1 MIRNRLSELLS
12 ERGLKITKVAKDT
25 GISRNTL
32 TATAQNDSK
41 MIQYETID
49 TLCSYLRVTP
59 SEFFQFVPYS
69 LSFNVQV
76 TDLHFSPA
84 SRQMFGPDM
93 SIRFDF
99 DLFVDFSDGRESN
112 EFNFQ
117 GTVID
122 IDHTSNY
129 VIKIKLY
136 AENEDT
142 DKAFA
147 LFRNGNIPV
156 GFFSL
161 INTELKNEV
170 LSVLKNELLTYLNE
184 RINEVSEV
192 AFIDS
197 QYESFRDLELKYLDI
212 EFEGDVSLL
221 SRF

>member
-59 SEFFQFVPYS
+59 NEFFQFIPYS

-76 TDLHFSPA
+76 TDLYFSPE
-84 SRQMFGPDM
+84 SLNMFGSDL
-93 SIRFDF
+93 SLLFDF
-99 DLFVDFSDGRESN
+99 DLFVDFSDGRVSN
-112 EFNFQ
+112 EFTFQ
-117 GTVID
+117 GEVVD
-122 IDHTSNY
+122 IKRTNNY
-129 VIKIKLY
+129 VVKIKLS
-136 AENEDT
+136 AENEQT
-142 DKAFA
+142 DKEFA

-192 AFIDS
+192 AFINS
-197 QYESFRDLELKYLDI
+197 YESFRDLELKYLDI

>member
-59 SEFFQFVPYS
+59 NEFFQFIPYS

-76 TDLHFSPA
+76 TDLYFSPE
-84 SRQMFGPDM
+84 SLNMFGSDL
-93 SIRFDF
+93 SLLFDF
-99 DLFVDFSDGRESN
+99 DLFVDFSDGRVSN
-112 EFNFQ
+112 EFTFQ
-117 GTVID
+117 GEVVD
-122 IDHTSNY
+122 IERTNNY
-129 VIKIKLY
+129 VVKIKLS
-136 AENEDT
+136 AENEQT
-142 DKAFA
+142 DKEFA

-184 RINEVSEV
+184 RINEVPEV
-192 AFIDS
+192 AFINS
-197 QYESFRDLELKYLDI
+197 YESFRDLELKYLDI

>member
-59 SEFFQFVPYS
+59 NEFFQFIPYS

-76 TDLHFSPA
+76 TDLYFSPE
-84 SRQMFGPDM
+84 SLNMFGSDL
-93 SIRFDF
+93 SLLFDF
-99 DLFVDFSDGRESN
+99 DLFVDFSDGRVSN
-112 EFNFQ
+112 EFTFQ
-117 GTVID
+117 GEVVD
-122 IDHTSNY
+122 IERTNNY
-129 VIKIKLY
+129 VVKIKLS
-136 AENEDT
+136 AENEQT
-142 DKAFA
+142 DKEFA

-192 AFIDS
+192 AFINS
-197 QYESFRDLELKYLDI
+197 YESFRDLELKYLDI

>member
-59 SEFFQFVPYS
+59 NEFFQFIPYS

-76 TDLHFSPA
+76 TDLYFSPE
-84 SRQMFGPDM
+84 SLNMFGSDL
-93 SIRFDF
+93 SLLFDF
-99 DLFVDFSDGRESN
+99 DLFVDFSDGRVSN
-112 EFNFQ
+112 EFTFQ
-117 GTVID
+117 GEVVD
-122 IDHTSNY
+122 IERTNNY
-129 VIKIKLY
+129 VVKIKLS
-136 AENEDT
+136 AENEQT
-142 DKAFA
+142 DKEFA

-161 INTELKNEV
+161 INIELKNEV

-192 AFIDS
+192 AFINS
-197 QYESFRDLELKYLDI
+197 YESFRDLELKYLDI